1 MSTQD
6 LAERLADALAGV
18 VPDATVTDLRRLSG
32 GASRETWRFTCGTDD
47 LVLQRTRPGAPSTGA
62 PEAALLH
69 AAGAAGVPVA
79 EVLVAGDDPDG
90 LGTAYMIV
98 RAVSGETIARKIQR
112 DDEFS
117 RARSVL
123 VGDMGR
129 SLARLHSIPVAAVPG
144 LKPEEPVSRY
154 MAIMD
159 ALGDPHPAFELAF
172 KWLEANKPDVR
183 DDAVVHGDFRL
194 GNLIVDGGGLR
205 AVIDWELAHVGDPLE
220 DLGWLCVRA
229 WRFGGDAP
237 VAGLG
242 TREELFDAYESV
254 AGTRPDADTVFWW
267 EVFGTLRWGIICIM
281 QASAHRSGMTRS
293 HELAA
298 IGRRV
303 CENEYDVMQ
312 MLAGRW

>member
-1 MSTQD
+1 MAE
-6 LAERLADALAGV
+6 LAELLGSALADV
-18 VPDATVTDLRRLSG
+18 VPDHEVRDLRRLSG
-32 GASRETWRFTCGTDD
+32 GASRETWRFSCGVDD

-62 PEAALLH
+62 PEASLL
-69 AAGAAGVPVA
+69 AAASAAGVPVA
-79 EVLVAGDDPDG
+79 EVLVSGDDPDG
-90 LGTAYMIV
+90 LGASFMVV
-98 RAVSGETIARKIQR
+98 RAVEGETIARKILR
-112 DDEFS
+112 DDDFAA
-117 RARSVL
+117 ARTTL
-123 VGDMGR
+123 VGEMGR
-129 SLARLHSIPVAAVPG
+129 SLARIHSIRPADVPG

-159 ALGDPHPAFELAF
+159 MLGDPHPAFELAF
-172 KWLEANKPDVR
+172 KWLATNKPMVR

-194 GNLIVDGGGLR
+194 GNLIVDAAGLR

-229 WRFGGDAP
+229 WRFGASAP

-242 TREELFDAYESV
+242 TRDELFDAYESV
-254 AGTRPDADTVFWW
+254 AGFRPDEDAVFWW

-281 QASAHRSGMTRS
+281 QASAHRTGMTRS

-303 CENEYDVMQ
+303 CENEYDVLR
-312 MLAGRW
+312 MLKGRW